1 MADERKIN
9 FSILVCSTR
18 FGLSESGAVLLHHT
32 CARFLCCMITDD
44 MIKTEFIGTVV
55 RSGLK
60 KIYQEQEAVLAANL
74 PELGDRYKL
83 SRMPQ
88 ELDGKRFGIRI
99 LISLRFLD
107 IKYRKG
113 TGLRK
118 ASGLALYNRVIWGVL
133 YHETLPKLRY
143 GFTED
148 IKNKITADLMEN
160 NK

>member
-1 MADERKIN
+1 MDPFR
-9 FSILVCSTR
+9 
-18 FGLSESGAVLLHHT
+18 SGAVLLSATYACHI
-32 CARFLCCMITDD
+32 CDMITDD

-55 RSGLK
+55 RAGLK

-88 ELDGKRFGIRI
+88 ELEGKKFGIRV
-99 LISLRFLD
+99 LIYLRFLD

-148 IKNKITADLMEN
+148 IKNKITADLMEK